1 MDIIELKIFKIW
13 LIVESLNP
21 EEIPIKVFKGFL
33 WKRPRKY
40 KSQKAYSKHFNF

>member
-13 LIVESLNP
+13 FIVESLNP

-33 WKRPRKY
+33 WKGQENIKITE
-40 KSQKAYSKHFNF
+40 SIFQTF